1 MHVYFDTDSAIVRI
15 SGDGDEVTGN
25 CSEISSSW
33 LEKYGENIQ
42 SFSCDFHGYSSQK
55 MQELKNFL
63 HSSKNK
69 ISMASLKL
77 KGNSE
82 IEFIELLDCLDER
95 KLRKLTNS
103 SSADNNWNQV
113 LVLDKIT
120 ETGHWKHAVDLVL
133 KGANILVSIQ
143 RLQHFL
149 RVKAFLETIPV
160 EDVIFLKKVVFS

>member
-1 MHVYFDTDSAIVRI
+1 MNTGSSAHQWFFASQVDGYDVCIEQIDLEEGLSLTFSRVPSTEKLKYSHCRLALRDVSRDLRTFIDRHHLHYHPIRMHVYFDTDSAIVRI

-69 ISMASLKL
+69 ISMASLKDL
-77 KGNSE
+77 
-82 IEFIELLDCLDER
+82 FIC
-95 KLRKLTNS
+95 
-103 SSADNNWNQV
+103 
-113 LVLDKIT
+113 
-120 ETGHWKHAVDLVL
+120 
-133 KGANILVSIQ
+133 
-143 RLQHFL
+143 
-149 RVKAFLETIPV
+149 
-160 EDVIFLKKVVFS
+160 